1 LEKSRHVIPEN
12 IEETTD
18 VEETKVKGKSKKK
31 TNQKC

>member
-1 LEKSRHVIPEN
+1 MEKSRHVIPEN

-18 VEETKVKGKSKKK
+18 VEETKVKAKLKK